1 MSRFTGLSL
10 PTVSKYSH
18 SNSSDIRH
26 PCRELKDVSI
36 DKQINPHEVLTANL
50 ELTSARMRKIV
61 RTETKEV
68 FILD

>member
-1 MSRFTGLSL
+1 MISRSASQT
-10 PTVSKYSH
+10 
-18 SNSSDIRH
+18 
-26 PCRELKDVSI
+26 
-36 DKQINPHEVLTANL
+36 INPYEVLTANL